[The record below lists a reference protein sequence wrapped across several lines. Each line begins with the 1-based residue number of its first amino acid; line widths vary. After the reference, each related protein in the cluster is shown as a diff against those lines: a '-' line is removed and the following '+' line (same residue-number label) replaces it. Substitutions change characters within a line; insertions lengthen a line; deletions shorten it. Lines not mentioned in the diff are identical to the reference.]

1 MTEQAASEPQDEL
14 EREILALNKEVN
26 DSATLETEPKPEVVA
41 EPQAETQAQATE
53 TPTDTSSEYVETDN
67 DKVQARINKKHFEMM
82 EAKRE
87 ADSLRQRLEE
97 FETKQVQTIAT
108 VDTNEPNL
116 ESFKEEDYG
125 YDETARLAAFTSAL
139 TDHRINKTLS
149 ERESLLEQQQAT
161 FNEQAR
167 QREITDKYLTEAAEY
182 STEHPSYLDDIQQ
195 LPAFSQ
201 DKLDLLRANG
211 GAKIVH
217 YLSKNPEIA
226 SQFAQSDFG
235 SAAVQLGALSVKLNT
250 KPTTT
255 NISKAPDPTDTIAGS
270 GGAVTKSMDEMSI
283 DEICNM

>member
-1 MTEQAASEPQDEL
+1 MTEQAASEPVDDLDLQIKAEY
-14 EREILALNKEVN
+14 EKTN
-26 DSATLETEPKPEVVA
+26 DSATLETEPTPEVVA
-41 EPQAETQAQATE
+41 EPQAETQAQAPETTTE
-53 TPTDTSSEYVETDN
+53 TTSEYVETDN
-67 DKVQARINKKHFEMM
+67 EKVQARINKKHFEMM

-125 YDETARLAAFTSAL
+125 YDETARLAAYTSAL

-149 ERESLLEQQQAT
+149 ERESLLEQQQSIY
-161 FNEQAR
+161 NEQQR
-167 QREITDKYLTEAAEY
+167 QKEITDKYLNEAAEY
-182 STEHPSYLDDIQQ
+182 SAENPSYLEDINN

-211 GAKIVH
+211 GAKLVH
-217 YLSKNPEIA
+217 YMSKNPDIA

-255 NISKAPDPTDTIAGS
+255 NISKAPDPTETIAGS
-270 GGAVTKSMDEMSI
+270 GGAVTKSMDEMTI